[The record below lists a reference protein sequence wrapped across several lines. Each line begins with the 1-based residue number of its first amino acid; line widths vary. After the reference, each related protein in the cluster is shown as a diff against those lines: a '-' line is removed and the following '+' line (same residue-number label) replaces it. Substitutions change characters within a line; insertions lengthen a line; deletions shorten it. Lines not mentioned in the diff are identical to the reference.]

1 MIWIFFVI
9 ALFLVTGLTLYAIR
23 LLKQLKVQKELIA
36 KAKNNRVIR
45 LKESIDIIARAMQS
59 GECNLS
65 EGVIRLTMLLMPFGK
80 NLSTYPAMANLY
92 EVVRDMPTHD
102 DRKLLEKR
110 ERMRLDLERE
120 SAEVQFEKDIKQE
133 LYILLEDIKF
143 LSELDIGNI
152 IIGNLEVYFLIKEYF
167 EKVKCT
173 ASSLFAI
180 KSTES
185 ADFFYNLGFDRLVFP
200 RNIEMKDIIEISK
213 NFSKKIELEAFIY
226 GGGCNYCEGTCHLPH
241 IFLGDI
247 SFLNEDIK
255 KKSPLPICKF
265 PIKALNHTSL
275 EMLHQGNKMCGLCYC
290 KYFDSLGIKYFKITG
305 RTLNSLKKI
314 EILKKLNNIIEESS
328 FYKCDLDSSYCLYG
342 KRRVE

>member
-9 ALFLVTGLTLYAIR
+9 ALFLVTGLILYAIR

-120 SAEVQFEKDIKQE
+120 SAEVQFEQDIKKE
-133 LYILLEDIKF
+133 LYMLLEDIK
-143 LSELDIGNI
+143 SIQI
-152 IIGNLEVYFLIKEYF
+152 I
-167 EKVKCT
+167 
-173 ASSLFAI
+173 
-180 KSTES
+180 
-185 ADFFYNLGFDRLVFP
+185 
-200 RNIEMKDIIEISK
+200 
-213 NFSKKIELEAFIY
+213 
-226 GGGCNYCEGTCHLPH
+226 
-241 IFLGDI
+241 
-247 SFLNEDIK
+247 
-255 KKSPLPICKF
+255 
-265 PIKALNHTSL
+265 
-275 EMLHQGNKMCGLCYC
+275 
-290 KYFDSLGIKYFKITG
+290 
-305 RTLNSLKKI
+305 
-314 EILKKLNNIIEESS
+314 
-328 FYKCDLDSSYCLYG
+328 
-342 KRRVE
+342 

>member
-1 MIWIFFVI
+1 MIWIFLVI
-9 ALFLVTGLTLYAIR
+9 ALFFLTGLSLYGIL

-133 LYILLEDIKF
+133 LYILLEDIK
-143 LSELDIGNI
+143 SIRI
-152 IIGNLEVYFLIKEYF
+152 I
-167 EKVKCT
+167 
-173 ASSLFAI
+173 
-180 KSTES
+180 
-185 ADFFYNLGFDRLVFP
+185 
-200 RNIEMKDIIEISK
+200 
-213 NFSKKIELEAFIY
+213 
-226 GGGCNYCEGTCHLPH
+226 
-241 IFLGDI
+241 
-247 SFLNEDIK
+247 
-255 KKSPLPICKF
+255 
-265 PIKALNHTSL
+265 
-275 EMLHQGNKMCGLCYC
+275 
-290 KYFDSLGIKYFKITG
+290 
-305 RTLNSLKKI
+305 
-314 EILKKLNNIIEESS
+314 
-328 FYKCDLDSSYCLYG
+328 
-342 KRRVE
+342 